1 MNKTK
6 VQTIMDG
13 AIATGVQSG
22 YEKFE
27 PCGVRRSFQ
36 ITGFTSAG
44 AGAASVDIEVSNDGS
59 NFFQLGNMAL
69 TLGTSVT
76 TCGFTSEAPY
86 RYVRA
91 NVQSISGT
99 DAEVTVSMGNV
110 GA

>member
-6 VQTIMDG
+6 VQTIMSG
-13 AIATGVQSG
+13 AIATGVQSD

-27 PCGVRRSFQ
+27 PSGVRRSFQ
-36 ITGFTSAG
+36 ATGFVSAST
-44 AGAASVDIEVSNDGS
+44 GAAVVLIQVSNDGT
-59 NFFQLGNMAL
+59 NFFDLGTMSL
-69 TLGTSVT
+69 TLGTTVT

-91 NVQSISGT
+91 NVDSISGT
-99 DAEVTVSMGNV
+99 DAEVTITMGNV